1 MKLFQNEEFQKASHY
16 KFLALFVCLNILAS
30 IYKKRIIGVL
40 EFCQKS
46 KEVWIKT
53 GNRVI
58 DLIAYMWIGIV
69 IFISLPYM
77 YEILNYLLLS
87 PVFTFSMFWSL
98 LKFMAII
105 SVAIKPAKKWLQ
117 MSNIIRKKRNN
128 KYNPFLFKI
137 YHKYIGYKKP
147 QYQI

>member
-1 MKLFQNEEFQKASHY
+1 MKLFQNEEFQKASHS
-16 KFLALFVCLNILAS
+16 KFLALFVCLNMLAS
-30 IYKKRIIGVL
+30 IYEKRIIGVL
-40 EFCQKS
+40 EYCQKS

-58 DLIAYMWIGIV
+58 DVIAYMWIGV
-69 IFISLPYM
+69 VVFTALPYM
-77 YEILNYLLLS
+77 NEVLDYLLFS
-87 PVFTFSMFWSL
+87 PVFTFSMLWSL

-105 SVAIKPAKKWLQ
+105 YVATTPARKWLQ
-117 MSNIIRKKRNN
+117 MSNIIKNN
-128 KYNPFLFKI
+128 KYNPFVFKI